1 MGLCLIR
8 KRYYFYYRT
17 LTKKYRNGQ
26 HSFRFVFKE
35 RTLRRSRERFL
46 RSISNKSLSG
56 SAEAGGSYGDP
67 ICGSPS
73 RCQEMQSPSSRP
85 EPPSHAR
92 SRRPLV
98 GITCVLHSCGPGCTV
113 FMRHDFGAVF
123 RVFLFPHQLN
133 GIELF
138 WFNSSTSRSILCDRS
153 LTIPFLSS
161 YFKAQ
166 CFL

>member
-17 LTKKYRNGQ
+17 LTKKYRNSQ

-85 EPPSHAR
+85 ESPSQRQEPQAPRWDYLCSLQLRSCLHALYAARFWCGLSCFSFPP
-92 SRRPLV
+92 P
-98 GITCVLHSCGPGCTV
+98 
-113 FMRHDFGAVF
+113 
-123 RVFLFPHQLN
+123 
-133 GIELF
+133 IE
-138 WFNSSTSRSILCDRS
+138 WN
-153 LTIPFLSS
+153 
-161 YFKAQ
+161 
-166 CFL
+166 